1 MIDQET
7 LEKFD
12 KLYNDSYQTVLKY
25 VICKCSNIEDVK
37 DIVQNIYLDLLRKLD
52 KDKSFDIDISY
63 VMGVAKNKVNQYY
76 RFNYK
81 VKIVS
86 LFSKQDDISLIDVVS
101 SEVDLSKD
109 VIRKDDLEFVWDFIK
124 RKKIIVFKI
133 FYLYYYC
140 DLTIESISKE
150 LNITISGV
158 KYYLYNTLKE
168 LKLIMKEREN
178 DNV

>member
-109 VIRKDDLEFVWDFIK
+109 VIRKDDIEFVWDFIK

>member
-1 MIDQET
+1 MIDQKT

>member
-109 VIRKDDLEFVWDFIK
+109 VIRKDDLEFVWNFIK

>member
-1 MIDQET
+1 MIDQKT

-158 KYYLYNTLKE
+158 KYYLYNTLKK